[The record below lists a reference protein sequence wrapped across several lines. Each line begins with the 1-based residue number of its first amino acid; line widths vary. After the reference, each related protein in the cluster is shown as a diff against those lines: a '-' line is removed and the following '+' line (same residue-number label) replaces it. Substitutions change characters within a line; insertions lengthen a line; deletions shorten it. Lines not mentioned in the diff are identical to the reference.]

1 TQRDLVEKPEVR
13 RLVESAVNEVNR
25 QVDDEEQIQGFEL
38 LPVDLEETGAL
49 TATQKVR
56 RGVAAAQVSALI
68 ERMYAA
74 RRSSSHSRLTVW
86 PWARSTRS
94 SPSDSSSSSAPP
106 ASSTLPRAAW

>member
-1 TQRDLVEKPEVR
+1 MVVGDRRPHLAALVGIDLGMVSVWAQQQNLQFTTQRDLVEKPEVR

-56 RGVAAAQVSALI
+56 RGMAAAQFSDLI

-74 RRSSSHSRLTVW
+74 
-86 PWARSTRS
+86 
-94 SPSDSSSSSAPP
+94 
-106 ASSTLPRAAW
+106 